1 MRDIKL
7 IDTKN
12 RACAV
17 AKFRDDGFDGVI
29 KRGEMI
35 LKVDHY
41 NSAHQLSMSYVP
53 ENFDGVRVRTPRPED
68 ARDVAMIFESAFFFV
83 TGQFIKFDFEV
94 CTEGVQ

>member
-1 MRDIKL
+1 MRVIKL

-29 KRGEMI
+29 KRGKTI
-35 LKVDHY
+35 LEVNHY
-41 NSAHQLSMSYVP
+41 NSDHQLSMSYVP

-68 ARDVAMIFESAFFFV
+68 VKDVATIYESVFFFV
-83 TGQFIKFDFEV
+83 TGQSIEFDFEV
-94 CTEGVQ
+94 CTEDV

>member
-12 RACAV
+12 RVSAV
-17 AKFRDDGFDGVI
+17 ATFRDDGFDGLI

-35 LKVDHY
+35 LEVDHH
-41 NSAHQLSMSYVP
+41 NAAHQLSMSYVP

-68 ARDVAMIFESAFFFV
+68 AKDVAMIFESAFFFV
-83 TGQFIKFDFEV
+83 TGQRIEFDFEV
-94 CTEGVQ
+94 CTEDA